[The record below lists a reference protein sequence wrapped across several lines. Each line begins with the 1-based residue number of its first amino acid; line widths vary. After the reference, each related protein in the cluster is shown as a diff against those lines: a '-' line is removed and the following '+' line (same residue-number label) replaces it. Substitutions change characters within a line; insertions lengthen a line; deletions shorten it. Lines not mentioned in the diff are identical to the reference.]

1 MILHRDQKRFKD
13 ISKQVEKL
21 MSMGGFPEKK
31 HKIEQRAGKAEQ
43 PYYCRRTWR
52 FLLFV
57 VKQWNNITL
66 HNFVLGG
73 LAYPPKKI

>member
-31 HKIEQRAGKAEQ
+31 HKIKEKTGKAVQ
-43 PYYCRRTWR
+43 PYYED
-52 FLLFV
+52 
-57 VKQWNNITL
+57 
-66 HNFVLGG
+66 
-73 LAYPPKKI
+73 LAFSLVCSKAVE

>member
-31 HKIEQRAGKAEQ
+31 HKIEQKTGKAAQ
-43 PYYCRRTWR
+43 PY
-52 FLLFV
+52 
-57 VKQWNNITL
+57 
-66 HNFVLGG
+66 
-73 LAYPPKKI
+73 